1 MVLALRACCSPSFPS
16 AAEAKHAGALL
27 SPRSPQGF
35 LSHLSR
41 AVAARGGG
49 VQRASLSPADG
60 GGATA
65 LACRAGKG
73 FPQGLR
79 PDSGDLSLPVLP
91 NPQMRS
97 EVPGGTPARL
107 SPPGWLL
114 RRLLAR
120 VALAALMDVFA
131 GRASHPSG
139 VMLCVFPVHRNVK
152 YQSSTINT
160 A

>member
-1 MVLALRACCSPSFPS
+1 M
-16 AAEAKHAGALL
+16 
-27 SPRSPQGF
+27 QT
-35 LSHLSR
+35 
-41 AVAARGGG
+41 
-49 VQRASLSPADG
+49 ASLSPADGG

-73 FPQGLR
+73 FPQGLG
-79 PDSGDLSLPVLP
+79 PDGGDLSLPVLP
-91 NPQMRS
+91 NPQVRS
-97 EVPGGTPARL
+97 EVAGGTPARL
-107 SPPGWLL
+107 SPSG
-114 RRLLAR
+114 RRLLRHLLAG